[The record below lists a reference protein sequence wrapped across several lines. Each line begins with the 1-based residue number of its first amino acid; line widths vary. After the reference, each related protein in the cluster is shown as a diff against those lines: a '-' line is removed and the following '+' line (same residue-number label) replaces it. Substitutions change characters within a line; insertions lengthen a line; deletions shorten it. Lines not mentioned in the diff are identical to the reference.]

1 MIVHSLPA
9 ANGLPLN
16 LNGFRRRNCAIH
28 SGCNFSFSAT
38 EFSNEGVIRMKIE
51 GSHIIKAPRESL
63 YQLMIDPE
71 ILRRCVP
78 GCQSLEAAGDDSY
91 KMTLKA
97 GVGSIK
103 GVFTGS
109 IKLEEMREPEH
120 YKMIVDAKGPG
131 GFLKGEG
138 LINLTE
144 QGEETMVNYTGETS
158 VGGTIASV
166 GQRMVQSTAKMMAG
180 QFFAAIEAEAV
191 AVIKGEL
198 NGQYIPPKQGFIRN
212 TMRHIRK

>member
-1 MIVHSLPA
+1 
-9 ANGLPLN
+9 
-16 LNGFRRRNCAIH
+16 
-28 SGCNFSFSAT
+28 
-38 EFSNEGVIRMKIE
+38 MKIE
-51 GSHIIKAPRESL
+51 GSHAIKAPRDLL

-78 GCQSLEAAGDDSY
+78 GCQSLEAAGDGY
-91 KMTLKA
+91 FKMTLKA

-120 YKMIVDAKGPG
+120 YKMIVDAKGPA

-138 LINLTE
+138 LIDLTE
-144 QGEETMVNYTGETS
+144 QGEETLVNYAGETG
-158 VGGTIASV
+158 VGGTLAVV

-180 QFFAAIEAEAV
+180 QFFAAVEAEAV
-191 AVIKGEL
+191 AIVKAEEG
-198 NGQYIPPKQGFIRN
+198 GQYLPPKQGFVRNAIRQ
-212 TMRHIRK
+212 IKK